1 MQPDISVLLAVG
13 GRAGILPVL
22 LAALERQTL
31 APGRFEV
38 VVSGQAG
45 VDGALNEAERYARG
59 SPVRITCVECAAEGQ
74 AASLNLAAKT
84 ARGRIHLF
92 LDALLLPSPR
102 LVERHLA
109 VHTEMPDPACVF
121 GGVANHPRLR
131 PGALT
136 PWLLPE
142 ERPMPVKG
150 AMPLPLW
157 RMQNLSMPKAVLSE
171 LGGLDETY
179 SPEAAAIHLG
189 LRAARLDLR
198 TVIDGAARAHIWC
211 ECSLPGERQRLY
223 YEGRAL
229 RRLADAMDVAG
240 LEAHY
245 RLAPPWW
252 ARFRDRLLVPYYV
265 RAAEEH
271 RQDARPLG
279 FAYRRILRSDRH
291 AGFTHEAAGT
301 PPAWPSPFPRTA
313 EPAVSGS
320 PFQDFD

>member
-1 MQPDISVLLAVG
+1 MQSDITVLIAAG
-13 GRAGILPVL
+13 SRAGILPVL

-45 VDGALNEAERYARG
+45 GDGTLEEAERFARG

-74 AASLNLAAKT
+74 AAALNLAAKT
-84 ARGRIHLF
+84 AKGRMLLF
-92 LDALLLPSPR
+92 LDTLLLPSPR

-109 VHTEMPDPACVF
+109 AHTEIQDPACVF
-121 GGVANHPRLR
+121 GSMANHPRLR

-136 PWLLPE
+136 RWLLPE
-142 ERPMPVKG
+142 ERPLPVKDS
-150 AMPLPLW
+150 MPFAVW
-157 RMQNLSMPKAVLSE
+157 RMQNLSMPKAVFSE

-179 SPEAAAIHLG
+179 SPATAAIHLG

-198 TVIDGAARAHIWC
+198 TVVDGGARAHIWC
-211 ECSLPGERQRLY
+211 ECSLTGERRRLY
-223 YEGRAL
+223 FEGRAL

-245 RLAPPWW
+245 HLSPPWW

-265 RAAEEH
+265 RAVEEH
-271 RQDARPLG
+271 RPDDRPFGLAR
-279 FAYRRILRSDRH
+279 RRILRRERY
-291 AGFTHEAAGT
+291 AGFAHEAAGT
-301 PPAWPSPFPRTA
+301 PPVWPSAVSCTA
-313 EPAVSGS
+313 EPAVPGD
-320 PFQDFD
+320 PFRDFE